1 VRPAPETPALRS
13 PPVPDHP
20 RQLPF
25 AVRRLIGVANRGV
38 DDARLRQA
46 VAGKTVLVTGA
57 SSGIGAATARRVGAA
72 GAVVLLVARRAELL
86 DQLREEIQA
95 RGGRAHVHPCDLT
108 DPDAVDE
115 LVAKV
120 LAEHGSVD
128 VLVSNAGRSIHRWL
142 EQSYE
147 RFHDFERTARTNYLG
162 PARLATGVLRS
173 MREQGSGHHVS
184 VSTAGVYFGAPGWTA
199 YVASK
204 TAFDTWLRGIAPEAA
219 ADGVTT
225 STLYFALVRTPMV
238 GRSTAFDRTPS
249 MSADEAADA
258 VCRAIVERPRTIA
271 PWWWRP
277 VNALQLLLDTPVQR
291 ITTAYAR
298 RARR

>member
-1 VRPAPETPALRS
+1 MAS
-13 PPVPDHP
+13 
-20 RQLPF
+20 
-25 AVRRLIGVANRGV
+25 RGV
-38 DDARLRQA
+38 DDVRLRQA
-46 VAGKTVLVTGA
+46 VAGRVVLVTGA
-57 SSGIGAATARRVGAA
+57 SSGIGAATARRLGRA
-72 GAVVLLVARRAELL
+72 GAIVLLVARRAEMLEE
-86 DQLREEIQA
+86 LRDEIEA
-95 RGGRAHVHPCDLT
+95 TGGQAHVHPCDLT
-108 DPDAVDE
+108 DGDAVDE

-120 LAEHGSVD
+120 LAEHGHVD
-128 VLVSNAGRSIHRWL
+128 VLVSNAGRSIHRWISK
-142 EQSYE
+142 SYD

-162 PARLATGVLRS
+162 PARLATGLLRS

-204 TAFDTWLRGIAPEAA
+204 TAFDTWLRGVAPEVAV
-219 ADGVTT
+219 DGVAT

-238 GRSTAFDRTPS
+238 GSSRAFDRTPS
-249 MSADEAADA
+249 MSAEEAAGA

-277 VNALQLLLDTPVQR
+277 VNALQLLLDGPVQR

-298 RARR
+298 RARQ